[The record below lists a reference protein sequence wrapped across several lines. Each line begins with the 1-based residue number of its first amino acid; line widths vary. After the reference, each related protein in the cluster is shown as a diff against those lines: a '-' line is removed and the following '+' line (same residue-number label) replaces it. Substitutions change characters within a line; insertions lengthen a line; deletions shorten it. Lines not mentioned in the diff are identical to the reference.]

1 MGSSQGQI
9 LGQLTPVWVGIISL
23 NASTALGTTP
33 MSVSPVSHNPVHF
46 PNLMELSHQQSHRVK
61 GSQNPEGSQKAE
73 DDSRTEE
80 NWLPG
85 TELSVRV
92 DGDNQALDEHEITQE
107 FQYGEREAEEACKE
121 QPNHAELES
130 RDRTFDPDAFPSTQC
145 PQASLQVNPVSLSL
159 GEFDPI
165 GISQDTIEVKPT
177 STHSKPQ
184 PIFTPDYTDLD
195 DLQIAQTS
203 PTIPNPETLQPN
215 PEDRFPQ
222 PTPSP
227 EPLRPDDSPPLTQP
241 EPTPSRPTNST
252 VETIQIQ
259 KINVTGSTIFEPEDF
274 NPIVQPLE
282 GEAVTLQQLQQAADA
297 ITQFYLN
304 QGYITSRAILVDQV
318 ITDGVVEI
326 FVLEGSLEDIQID
339 GIRRLKPSYIRNRVE
354 LGVSTPLSTARLE
367 DKLRLLRANPLFE
380 SVEASL
386 RAGTQP
392 GKSNLIIRVVEANP
406 FEGNFTIDNYS
417 PPSVGS
423 ERLGVN
429 GRYRNLTGYGD
440 ELTASYTYSTTGGSK
455 VINMGYRLPLNP
467 KNGTLQL
474 QASLD
479 RNQVT
484 AEGLT
489 DLDIRGESEQYE
501 ISFSQPLIRTA
512 RERFA
517 VSLGF
522 SVRESQTFFFNE
534 PFPLSPG
541 ADAEGITR
549 TSVIQFGQDY
559 LRRDSRGAWSVR
571 SLFSLG
577 TGWLDAT
584 VNPDPLPDGRFLS
597 WLGQIQRV
605 QIFSDSH
612 FLIMGADIQLSPNT
626 LLPSQQFVIGG
637 AQSVRGYRQ
646 NARIGDNGVRLF
658 LEDRITLEKN
668 ASGASTFQIAP
679 FFNGGWVWNHPDN
692 QNTQSQERFLAS
704 LGMGIIWQPL
714 PGLNLRLDYGLPLVK
729 LEDQGENAQD
739 EGFHFSVRYQF

>member
-1 MGSSQGQI
+1 MSLVNPRRWGFNFSLNVLVKIFLEGQI
-9 LGQLTPVWVGIISL
+9 LRQLTPVWVGIMGL
-23 NASTALGTTP
+23 NAPTALGTTP
-33 MSVSPVSHNPVHF
+33 MSVSQVSQNPVNP
-46 PNLMELSHQQSHRVK
+46 PNLIEFSHQQF
-61 GSQNPEGSQKAE
+61 QKAE
-73 DDSRTEE
+73 IRAD
-80 NWLPG
+80 
-85 TELSVRV
+85 
-92 DGDNQALDEHEITQE
+92 
-107 FQYGEREAEEACKE
+107 
-121 QPNHAELES
+121 PNSAELES
-130 RDRTFDPDAFPSTQC
+130 RDRSFHPNDSSSKPWH
-145 PQASLQVNPVSLSL
+145 QASPRVNPLSLSQ
-159 GEFDPI
+159 GELNHI
-165 GISQDTIEVKPT
+165 GMSQETVDVKPIP
-177 STHSKPQ
+177 THSKLN
-184 PIFTPDYTDLD
+184 PIFTPDHAYLD
-195 DLQIAQTS
+195 KVPIAQTP
-203 PTIPNPETLQPN
+203 PTIPNPETIQPN
-215 PEDRFPQ
+215 PDDRFPQ

-227 EPLRPDDSPPLTQP
+227 EPLRPDDSPPLTPP
-241 EPTPSRPTNST
+241 EPTPSRPTNSN
-252 VETIQIQ
+252 VETIQIE
-259 KINVTGSTIFEPEDF
+259 KINVTGSTIFEPQDF

-297 ITQFYLN
+297 ITQLYLN
-304 QGYITSRAILVDQV
+304 RGYITSRAILVDQV

-326 FVLEGSLEDIQID
+326 FVLEGSLEEIKIEGID
-339 GIRRLKPSYIRNRVE
+339 RLKPTYIRNRIQ
-354 LGVSTPLSTARLE
+354 LGVSTPLNTARLE

-380 SVEASL
+380 SVDASL
-386 RAGTQP
+386 RAGSQP

-406 FEGNFTIDNYS
+406 FESSFTVDNYS

-440 ELTASYTYSTTGGSK
+440 ALTASSSYSTTGGSN

-467 KNGTLQL
+467 KNGTLQV
-474 QASLD
+474 QASID

-484 AEGLT
+484 AEGLA

-501 ISFSQPLIRTA
+501 ISFRQPLIRTS

-517 VSLGF
+517 LSLAF

-541 ADAEGITR
+541 ANADGITR

-559 LRRDSRGAWSVR
+559 LRRDSGGAWSVR

-584 VNPDPLPDGRFLS
+584 VNPDPVPDGRFLS

-605 QIFSDSH
+605 QIFSDGH
-612 FLIMGADIQLSPNT
+612 FLIMGADIQLTPNT

-658 LEDRITLEKN
+658 LEDRITLEEN

-679 FFNGGWVWNHPDN
+679 FFNAGWVWNNPDN
-692 QNTQSQERFLAS
+692 QNPLPQEQFLAS
-704 LGMGIIWQPL
+704 LGMGILWQPL
-714 PGLNLRLDYGLPLVK
+714 PGLDLRLDYGLPLVE

>member
-1 MGSSQGQI
+1 MQMFLKGQI
-9 LGQLTPVWVGIISL
+9 LGQLTPVWVGIMGL
-23 NASTALGTTP
+23 HAPTALGTTP
-33 MSVSPVSHNPVHF
+33 MSVSQMSQTPVNP
-46 PNLMELSHQQSHRVK
+46 PNLMELSQQQS
-61 GSQNPEGSQKAE
+61 QEAEGFQKAEGRGQKAE
-73 DDSRTEE
+73 DDSRTEGK
-80 NWLPG
+80 WLPG
-85 TELSVRV
+85 KESSGIV
-92 DGDNQALDEHEITQE
+92 DGND
-107 FQYGEREAEEACKE
+107 
-121 QPNHAELES
+121 
-130 RDRTFDPDAFPSTQC
+130 
-145 PQASLQVNPVSLSL
+145 LSL
-159 GEFDPI
+159 EKHELT
-165 GISQDTIEVKPT
+165 QDLPFNTVEVKPIPI
-177 STHSKPQ
+177 HSSLN

-195 DLQIAQTS
+195 DLQIAQTP
-203 PTIPNPETLQPN
+203 PTIPNPETIQPN
-215 PEDRFPQ
+215 PDDRFPQ

-227 EPLRPDDSPPLTQP
+227 EPLRPDQSPPLTQP
-241 EPTPSRPTNST
+241 EPTPSRPTNSNL
-252 VETIQIQ
+252 EMIQIE

-297 ITQFYLN
+297 ITQLYLN
-304 QGYITSRAILVDQV
+304 RGYITSRAILVDQV

-326 FVLEGSLEDIQID
+326 FVLEGSLEEIKIE
-339 GIRRLKPSYIRNRVE
+339 GIRRLKPSYIQNRIQ
-354 LGVSTPLSTARLE
+354 LGVSTPLNTARLE

-380 SVEASL
+380 SVDASL
-386 RAGTQP
+386 RAGSQP

-406 FEGNFTIDNYS
+406 FEGSFTVDNYS

-440 ELTASYTYSTTGGSK
+440 ELTASSSYSTTGGSK

-467 KNGTLQL
+467 KNGTLQV
-474 QASLD
+474 QASVD

-484 AEGLT
+484 AEPFAQFG
-489 DLDIRGESEQYE
+489 IEGESKQYE
-501 ISFSQPLIRTA
+501 ISFTQPLIRTA

-517 VSLGF
+517 LSLGF
-522 SVRESQTFFFNE
+522 SHRESQTFFLNM
-534 PFPLSPG
+534 PNPLSPG
-541 ADAEGITR
+541 ANADGITR

-584 VNPDPLPDGRFLS
+584 VNPDPTPDGRFLS

-605 QIFSDSH
+605 QIFSDGH
-612 FLIMGADIQLSPNT
+612 FLIMGADIQLTPNT

-646 NARIGDNGVRLF
+646 NIRLGDNGVRLF
-658 LEDRITLEKN
+658 LEDRITLEEN

-679 FFNGGWVWNHPDN
+679 FFNAGWVWNNPDN
-692 QNTQSQERFLAS
+692 QNILPQEQFLAS
-704 LGMGIIWQPL
+704 LGMGILWQPL
-714 PGLNLRLDYGLPLVK
+714 PGLDLRLDYGLPLVE
-729 LEDQGENAQD
+729 LEDQGKNAQD

>member
-46 PNLMELSHQQSHRVK
+46 PNLMEL
-61 GSQNPEGSQKAE
+61 
-73 DDSRTEE
+73 
-80 NWLPG
+80 
-85 TELSVRV
+85 
-92 DGDNQALDEHEITQE
+92 
-107 FQYGEREAEEACKE
+107 
-121 QPNHAELES
+121 
-130 RDRTFDPDAFPSTQC
+130 
-145 PQASLQVNPVSLSL
+145 
-159 GEFDPI
+159 
-165 GISQDTIEVKPT
+165 
-177 STHSKPQ
+177 
-184 PIFTPDYTDLD
+184 D
-195 DLQIAQTS
+195 DLQITQTP
-203 PTIPNPETLQPN
+203 PTIPNPETIQPS

-227 EPLRPDDSPPLTQP
+227 EPLRPDESPPLTQP
-241 EPTPSRPTNST
+241 EPTPSRPTNSN
-252 VETIQIQ
+252 VEAIQIE

-297 ITQFYLN
+297 ITQLYLN
-304 QGYITSRAILVDQV
+304 RGYITSRAILVDQV

-326 FVLEGSLEDIQID
+326 FVLEGSLEEIKIE
-339 GIRRLKPSYIRNRVE
+339 GIRRLKPSYIRNRIQ
-354 LGVSTPLSTARLE
+354 LGVSTPLNTARVE

-380 SVEASL
+380 SVDASL
-386 RAGTQP
+386 RAGSQP

-406 FEGNFTIDNYS
+406 FEGSLTTDNYS

-440 ELTASYTYSTTGGSK
+440 ELTASSSYSTTGGSK

-467 KNGTLQL
+467 KNGTLQV
-474 QASLD
+474 QASVD
-479 RNQVT
+479 RNQIT
-484 AEGLT
+484 AEPFAQFG
-489 DLDIRGESEQYE
+489 IQGESEQYE
-501 ISFSQPLIRTA
+501 ISFSQPLIRTS
-512 RERFA
+512 REEF
-517 VSLGF
+517 SLSLAF
-522 SVRESQTFFFNE
+522 SFRDSQTFFLDM
-534 PFPLSPG
+534 PAPLSPG
-541 ADAEGITR
+541 ADIDGITR

-584 VNPDPLPDGRFLS
+584 VNPDPIPDGRFLT

-679 FFNGGWVWNHPDN
+679 FFDAGWVWNNPDN
-692 QNTQSQERFLAS
+692 QNPLPQEQFLAS
-704 LGMGIIWQPL
+704 LGMGILWQPL
-714 PGLNLRLDYGLPLVK
+714 PGLDLRLDYGLPLVE
-729 LEDQGENAQD
+729 LEDQGQNAQD
-739 EGFHFSVRYQF
+739 QGFHFSVRYQF